1 MAWTTR
7 GYNQSEKIP
16 QDEDT
21 LCEENFYSK
30 GLLIYALHYIST
42 PIRWTSL

>member
-1 MAWTTR
+1 MKIKNPTKKRYNQMAWTTR

-21 LCEENFYSK
+21 LCKENF
-30 GLLIYALHYIST
+30 L
-42 PIRWTSL
+42 